1 MLFTI
6 FNQFRYER
14 ELQSTRWSSIR
25 QGAVFGVFTGWLYLL
40 MFIVYAVGFIFG
52 SILMSYGDNKTPSVS
67 DILIVRTL
75 YYTIDQKMI
84 T

>member
-1 MLFTI
+1 MLVI
-6 FNQFRYER
+6 ISNLFRYET
-14 ELQSTRWSSIR
+14 ELQSTHWSRIR
-25 QGAVFGVFTGWLYLL
+25 QGAVFGLFTGCLYLIIY
-40 MFIVYAVGFIFG
+40 IVDAVGFTFG
-52 SILMSYGDNKTPSVS
+52 SVLMSYGDNKTPSVS